1 MRSSRAFFFAPRDGD
16 GKCSSPLYLAF
27 SGGHGAPSL
36 HFYPRIFL
44 LVGSRYSP
52 FFLGTGA
59 AYNERSERGVGPRI
73 LSAKQAGKD
82 DEVREIDATVS
93 VEIKARLKVGIAL
106 A

>member
-1 MRSSRAFFFAPRDGD
+1 MFFPLVSCLFGRARGTVPTFLSSH
-16 GKCSSPLYLAF
+16 F
-27 SGGHGAPSL
+27 SRREPIPS
-36 HFYPRIFL
+36 FL
-44 LVGSRYSP
+44 
-52 FFLGTGA
+52 LGTGA
-59 AYNERSERGVGPRI
+59 AYNERSERGIGPRI